1 MFLEKYRNRM
11 FPEPTSEEVVSEAE
25 MLIEEMQF
33 YLAIYKSKKYSDD
46 RKKIA
51 IERLKTKVKWLY
63 NLTS

>member
-33 YLAIYKSKKYSDD
+33 YLAIYKGKKYSDD

-51 IERLKTKVKWLY
+51 IERLKTKVKWL
-63 NLTS
+63 

>member
-11 FPEPTSEEVVSEAE
+11 FPEPTKEEVVSEAE

-51 IERLKTKVKWLY
+51 IERLKTKVKWL
-63 NLTS
+63 